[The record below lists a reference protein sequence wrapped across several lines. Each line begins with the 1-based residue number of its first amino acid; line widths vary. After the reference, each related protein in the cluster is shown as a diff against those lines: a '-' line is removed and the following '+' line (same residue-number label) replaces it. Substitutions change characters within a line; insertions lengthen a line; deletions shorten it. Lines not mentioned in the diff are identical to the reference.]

1 MKHLTIILLVGE
13 HFKCF
18 GKIFSRNFILIKK
31 KSRKMF
37 LGSII
42 ALIFH
47 QKINVHREK
56 WFLLEVI
63 VENKTYTQVNHIIV
77 KY

>member
-1 MKHLTIILLVGE
+1 
-13 HFKCF
+13 
-18 GKIFSRNFILIKK
+18 
-31 KSRKMF
+31 MF

>member
-13 HFKCF
+13 HFKRF
-18 GKIFSRNFILIKK
+18 SKIFSRNFILIKK

-47 QKINVHREK
+47 QKINVHRK
-56 WFLLEVI
+56 KCFFGSHRRKQNI
-63 VENKTYTQVNHIIV
+63 YTS
-77 KY
+77 